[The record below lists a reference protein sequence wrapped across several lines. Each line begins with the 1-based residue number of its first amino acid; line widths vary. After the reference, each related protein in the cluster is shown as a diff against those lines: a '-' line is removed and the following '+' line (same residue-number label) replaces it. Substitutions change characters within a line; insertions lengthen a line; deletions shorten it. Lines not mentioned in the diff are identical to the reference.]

1 MMAAMDAVFMECAE
15 HGVQV
20 VNLSGAIRQDGGTV
34 IFSGA
39 ATTPCPTCGAI
50 GPIIPGSYIKD
61 SRKPAGPGQ
70 SSTLTPMQADSIRP
84 HADSSSPRT
93 RQTRRF
99 SDQQAYA
106 ILDRKLDR
114 LVAVNSEKLVDEVRA
129 LRKKLTRKKFVS
141 ILLGLVFT
149 LGLISDFGGGWQTVT
164 HVVEWATAVYEAGQV
179 PQASDIPRD
188 SYLPKGVDPDS
199 ESSGNGER
207 GRRRRRVAQNTGFS
221 KNGAE
226 QSSLDRAGGH
236 GSAGDSTQPALPLRS
251 DQRDDIGTGLRAA
264 H

>member
-1 MMAAMDAVFMECAE
+1 MDAVFMECAE

-61 SRKPAGPGQ
+61 SKESPVRAVLD
-70 SSTLTPMQADSIRP
+70 LTPTQADSIRLMLIP
-84 HADSSSPRT
+84 AVHALGDA
-93 RQTRRF
+93 RF

-114 LVAVNSEKLVDEVRA
+114 LVAVNSELVDEVRA

-188 SYLPKGVDPDS
+188 FLPPD
-199 ESSGNGER
+199 
-207 GRRRRRVAQNTGFS
+207 GRRPGF
-221 KNGAE
+221 GVE
-226 QSSLDRAGGH
+226 R
-236 GSAGDSTQPALPLRS
+236 
-251 DQRDDIGTGLRAA
+251 
-264 H
+264 